1 MVKLIVCPLCKI
13 RTERELCLQD
23 LMEEEG
29 SSDLCAA
36 HKTMIRR
43 CVRESADFEE
53 AYRKMSEH
61 HGVRMLTL
69 KLEVPEGYEDTDDE
83 LVFADFRNSIK
94 EDWKV
99 ILVPNDIGPVQHEE
113 QGS

>member
-13 RTERELCLQD
+13 RAERELCLQD

-53 AYRKMSEH
+53 AYRKMNEH

-94 EDWKV
+94 EDWNV
-99 ILVPNDIGPVQHEE
+99 ILMKEE
-113 QGS
+113 NEGIESKE